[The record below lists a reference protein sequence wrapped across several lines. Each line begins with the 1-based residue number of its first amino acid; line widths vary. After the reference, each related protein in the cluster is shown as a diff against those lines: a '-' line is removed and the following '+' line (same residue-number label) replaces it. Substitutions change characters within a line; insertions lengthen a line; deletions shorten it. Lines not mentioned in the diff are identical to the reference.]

1 MCDYIEIKSM
11 INYFEILKTWKM
23 LFVNIIQDTD
33 NVSSRLDLGR
43 HLQGDAE
50 LVTTGVEV
58 SSVDESG
65 EGEGHSV
72 PQLLLVAQT
81 DLGGV
86 VDLGPDH
93 GPVLQDVLGSNT
105 ELGVAVGGAPAQ
117 SDSGLQLGA
126 QLLEDGPPEVRAVGE
141 AGVEDHVGGGVA
153 QTEVALGDG
162 RLAQVE
168 ASLVSGKPTLITSL
182 VET

>member
-1 MCDYIEIKSM
+1 MTHRCCNFRQTSQGQHRPCDLPE
-11 INYFEILKTWKM
+11 NE
-23 LFVNIIQDTD
+23 
-33 NVSSRLDLGR
+33 SRLINGYTIFSLSYS
-43 HLQGDAE
+43 
-50 LVTTGVEV
+50 VEV
-58 SSVDESG
+58 SSIDEGG
-65 EGEGHSV
+65 EGDGDSV

-126 QLLEDGPPEVRAVGE
+126 QLLEDGPSEVRPVGE

-153 QTEVALGDG
+153 QTEVALSDG

-168 ASLVSGKPTLITSL
+168 AGLVAGKPTLTTSPL
-182 VET
+182 ET